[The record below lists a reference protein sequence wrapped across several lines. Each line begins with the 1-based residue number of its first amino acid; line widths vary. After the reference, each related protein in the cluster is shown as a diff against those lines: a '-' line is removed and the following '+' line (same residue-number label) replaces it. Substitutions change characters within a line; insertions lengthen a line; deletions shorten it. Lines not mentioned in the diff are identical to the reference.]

1 MSSLDLGG
9 KWRIDGTRNKC
20 CVRTGIWKIWGKNT
34 MRFLKIKDKY
44 IKEKMK
50 SILYTISVSEKATV
64 TNIIGKIPKKKII
77 LKDMSVYN

>member
-1 MSSLDLGG
+1 MEQGISAVLEQAYGRYGG
-9 KWRIDGTRNKC
+9 KTQK
-20 CVRTGIWKIWGKNT
+20 

-50 SILYTISVSEKATV
+50 SILYTISVSEEATV

-77 LKDMSVYN
+77 LKDMSVYNWKDIMYL